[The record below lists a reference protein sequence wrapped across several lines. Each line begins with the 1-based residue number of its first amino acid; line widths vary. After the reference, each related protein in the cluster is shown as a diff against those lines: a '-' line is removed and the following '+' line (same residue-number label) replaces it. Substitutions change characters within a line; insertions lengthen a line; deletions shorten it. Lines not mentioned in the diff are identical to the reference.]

1 MKFVEASLFGD
12 IDEDDWSA
20 VHKSAGRDG
29 ARQSILYWSVR
40 STRRDAGSLRLLR
53 LGVVLILRKADE
65 EQKGREEQKSEAD
78 TGRMQSHG
86 DPNKAQVPVQ

>member
-1 MKFVEASLFGD
+1 
-12 IDEDDWSA
+12 
-20 VHKSAGRDG
+20 
-29 ARQSILYWSVR
+29 
-40 STRRDAGSLRLLR
+40 
-53 LGVVLILRKADE
+53 VVLILRKADE